1 MSRHLRY
8 QDSWDIKTLVLS
20 NLNLLKDTAGTYSWQ
35 HGTLSIIDT
44 SLKLDGDISMH
55 LRKVNCQLRKK
66 YFTKIAVLV
75 ILIKENTIKEKSH
88 QQQVS

>member
-1 MSRHLRY
+1 ML
-8 QDSWDIKTLVLS
+8 T
-20 NLNLLKDTAGTYSWQ
+20 NLNILKDTAGTYSWQ
-35 HGTLSIIDT
+35 DGPLIIIET

-66 YFTKIAVLV
+66 YFIKIAVLV

>member
-1 MSRHLRY
+1 MGP
-8 QDSWDIKTLVLS
+8 I
-20 NLNLLKDTAGTYSWQ
+20 
-35 HGTLSIIDT
+35 HGPLIIIDT
-44 SLKLDGDISMH
+44 SLKLDGVISIH